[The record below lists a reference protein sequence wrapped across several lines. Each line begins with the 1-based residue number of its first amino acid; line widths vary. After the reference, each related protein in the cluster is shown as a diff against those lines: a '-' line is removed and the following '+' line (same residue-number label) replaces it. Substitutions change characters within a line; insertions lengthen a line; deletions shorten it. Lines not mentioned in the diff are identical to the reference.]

1 MYINVNNIKLHY
13 EVIGKGQPIILL
25 NGNGTSSGYMKIIG
39 NKLADDYMVYI
50 VDRRCSGK
58 STRDC
63 KLTYEDTA
71 EDIIEFIKALNI
83 NKPTLL
89 GHSGGATVVLHLA
102 TKYQDY
108 LSKIVLCSGE
118 ARYDKEFPK
127 SLFIRFVEFMPFFP
141 GKKSYERFL
150 ELVNNARGFTKEEL
164 NKIKVPTLIIN
175 GENDII
181 EKEEAEF
188 MRDSIT
194 NSELLILKGATHQSY
209 MMKINW
215 DKELKSFLKK

>member
-83 NKPTLL
+83 NKPILL

-127 SLFIRFVEFMPFFP
+127 SLFIKFVEIMPFFP

-150 ELVNNARGFTKEEL
+150 ELVKNARGFSKEEL
-164 NKIKVPTLIIN
+164 NNIGLPTLIIN
-175 GENDII
+175 GEKDII
-181 EKEEAEF
+181 EIEEAEF
-188 MRDSIT
+188 MRDSIP

>member
-13 EVIGKGQPIILL
+13 EVMGKGKPIILL

-39 NKLADDYMVYI
+39 RKLADNHLVYV

-58 STRDC
+58 STRNC
-63 KLTYEDTA
+63 SLTYEETA
-71 EDIIEFIKALNI
+71 EDIIEFIKKLNI
-83 NKPTLL
+83 NKPIVL

-102 TKYQDY
+102 TKYQEY

-127 SLFIRFVEFMPFFP
+127 SLFIKFVEAMPFFP

-150 ELVNNARGFTKEEL
+150 ELVNNARGFTPEEL
-164 NKIKVPTLIIN
+164 NKIELPTLIIN
-175 GENDII
+175 GEKDII
-181 EKEEAEF
+181 EIEEAEF
-188 MRDSIT
+188 MKDSIP

-209 MMKINW
+209 MMKIDW
-215 DKELKSFLKK
+215 DKELKEFIEK